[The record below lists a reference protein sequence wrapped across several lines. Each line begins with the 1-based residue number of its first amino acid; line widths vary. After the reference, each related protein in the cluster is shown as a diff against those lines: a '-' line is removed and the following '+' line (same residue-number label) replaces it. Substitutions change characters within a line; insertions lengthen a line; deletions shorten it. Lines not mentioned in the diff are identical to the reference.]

1 MKLNLTKL
9 GTVTKTWC
17 KYGKHRMYVN
27 DLCAVLGIDPNH
39 VKSGEEGRIAR
50 ELMAAKL
57 WYDVVTGEWGSQG
70 LGQARKEQLIAE
82 ILKQTGAEEEDE
94 EVEHETVELESI
106 EETEAPEFTA
116 TRPKDSPIV
125 RINRMPEN
133 NEELDALFKAE
144 KITDFKSKVLYLEGA
159 LQVGRIHNIH
169 FKDKTKYKK
178 LFMNYLLEEKEKGK
192 QK

>member
-1 MKLNLTKL
+1 MSLNLVKL
-9 GTVTKTWC
+9 STVTKTWC
-17 KYGKHRMYVN
+17 KNGKHRMYVN

-94 EVEHETVELESI
+94 EVEHETVELE
-106 EETEAPEFTA
+106 TEAPEFTA

-133 NEELDALFKAE
+133 TEELDALFKAE

-159 LQVGRIHNIH
+159 LQAGRIHNIP
-169 FKDKTKYKK
+169 FKDKEKYKK

>member
-94 EVEHETVELESI
+94 DVEHETVELETI
-106 EETEAPEFTA
+106 EETEAFTA
-116 TRPKDSPIV
+116 TKPKDSPIV
-125 RINRMPEN
+125 RINRMPKN
-133 NEELDALFKAE
+133 KEELDALFKAE
-144 KITDFKSKVLYLEGA
+144 KITDFKSKVLYLNGA
-159 LQVGRIHNIH
+159 LQVGRIHNIPIPST
-169 FKDKTKYKK
+169 DKAKYKD
-178 LFMNYLLEEKEKGK
+178 LFTKYLLEEKEK

>member
-1 MKLNLTKL
+1 
-9 GTVTKTWC
+9 
-17 KYGKHRMYVN
+17 
-27 DLCAVLGIDPNH
+27 
-39 VKSGEEGRIAR
+39 
-50 ELMAAKL
+50 MAAKL

-94 EVEHETVELESI
+94 EVEHETVELKSI

-125 RINRMPEN
+125 RINRMPKN
-133 NEELDALFKAE
+133 KEELDALFRAE
-144 KITDFKSKVLYLEGA
+144 NIKDFKSKVLYLEGA

-192 QK
+192 Q

>member
-1 MKLNLTKL
+1 MTLNLVKL
-9 GTVTKTWC
+9 STVTKTWC
-17 KYGKHRMYVN
+17 KNGKHRMYVN
-27 DLCAVLGIDPNH
+27 DLCAVLGIDPKH

-57 WYDVVTGEWGSQG
+57 WYDVVADEWGSQG
-70 LGQARKEQLIAE
+70 LGPDRKAQLVAE
-82 ILKQTGAEEEDE
+82 ILKQTGAEEKQTGAE
-94 EVEHETVELESI
+94 EVEVEELETI

-159 LQVGRIHNIH
+159 LQVGRIHNIP
-169 FKDKTKYKK
+169 FKDKAKYKEI
-178 LFMNYLLEEKEKGK
+178 FMNYLLEEKEK